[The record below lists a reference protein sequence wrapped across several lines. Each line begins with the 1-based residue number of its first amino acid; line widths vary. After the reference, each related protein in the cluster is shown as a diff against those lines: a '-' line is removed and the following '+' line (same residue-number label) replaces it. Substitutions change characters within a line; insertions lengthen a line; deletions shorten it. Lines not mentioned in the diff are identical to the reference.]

1 VATVYPLVVWFHV
14 VAHCIIVPLALVVGE
29 TGGGKTTV
37 VQHLATRCGREL
49 VVQNLSLSTDSTD
62 LLGGFRPLE
71 LQYVAQRVYQSF
83 VDIFVATF
91 SRKQNAKFLEF
102 ASSSLLKKE
111 WKKLSQCF
119 VRAGKMGLDKI
130 KQRQKSGGGNARSQS
145 TTGIAS
151 LQSWKRFCD
160 TADRFE
166 RQRQACDSGL
176 VFTFTEGALVDAIRE
191 GKW

>member
-1 VATVYPLVVWFHV
+1 MILYLTAPNF
-14 VAHCIIVPLALVVGE
+14 LALAVGE

-37 VQHLATRCGREL
+37 VQHLAKRVGREL
-49 VVQNLSLSTDSTD
+49 LVQNLSLSTDSTD

-91 SRKQNAKFLEF
+91 SRKQNAKFLDF
-102 ASSSLLKKE
+102 AASALLKKD

-130 KQRQKSGGGNARSQS
+130 KQRQKQGQDS
-145 TTGIAS
+145 TNTRAYAS
-151 LQSWKRFCD
+151 LSSWESFCD
-160 TADRFE
+160 TADKFE
-166 RQRQACDSGL
+166 KQRQACDSGL

>member
-1 VATVYPLVVWFHV
+1 M
-14 VAHCIIVPLALVVGE
+14 
-29 TGGGKTTV
+29 
-37 VQHLATRCGREL
+37 QHLAKRVGREL

-71 LQYVAQRVYQSF
+71 LQYVAQRLHHSF

-91 SRKQNAKFLEF
+91 SRKQNAKFLDF
-102 ASSSLLKKE
+102 AATALLKQD

-119 VRAGKMGLDKI
+119 VRAGKMGLQKV
-130 KQRQKSGGGNARSQS
+130 KQRKESGDSKANSRAV
-145 TTGIAS
+145 AS
-151 LQSWKRFCD
+151 LSSWQRFCD

-166 RQRQACDSGL
+166 KQRLACDSGL

>member
-1 VATVYPLVVWFHV
+1 M
-14 VAHCIIVPLALVVGE
+14 
-29 TGGGKTTV
+29 
-37 VQHLATRCGREL
+37 QHLAKRCGRGL
-49 VVQNLSLSTDSTD
+49 IVQNLSLSTDSTD

-91 SRKQNAKFLEF
+91 SRKQNAKFLDF
-102 ASSSLLKKE
+102 ASSALLKKD

-130 KQRQKSGGGNARSQS
+130 KQRQKSRVEKSSSRYVAFP
-145 TTGIAS
+145 
-151 LQSWKRFCD
+151 SWKRFCE
-160 TADRFE
+160 TADQFE

-176 VFTFTEGALVDAIRE
+176 VFTFTEGALVDAIRK